1 MTPNPALA
9 DRLTDRAEHL
19 AATAAKRFIAADA
32 ERQSRYGKDAEDM
45 WRGHIYERIMELSS
59 AILLGQP
66 SIFSTR
72 VKWSKTAMLARGG
85 HVDDVDVA
93 LNVLSSTIRDDMDDD
108 GMTIIA
114 AYLDADQKISEG
126 VDTSLLASKL
136 DPALAL
142 DRLTL
147 QDLQSAMSG
156 NSLQA
161 METVLDALEDGTTVP
176 QIITKVLLPAQY
188 EIGRLW
194 HINEASVA
202 EEHIVSNTT
211 RRLMAVLADRM
222 HKKTDCGKTVVSA
235 AILGNAHDMGI
246 RAITY
251 FFEFEGWRTIY
262 LGADTPRQEIV
273 SSIAVYDADLVLL
286 SAGLTTQ
293 LPTLQKTIDEIRAIH
308 NTLPILV
315 GGNAFLQNDELWKDI
330 GADGSASDIPHTIVL
345 ADQLIT

>member
-9 DRLTDRAEHL
+9 EKLNDL
-19 AATAAKRFIAADA
+19 AQDLSVAVAKALCASNE
-32 ERQSRYGKDAEDM
+32 ERQSRYGDDAEDM

-66 SIFSTR
+66 NIFSTR
-72 VKWSKTAMLARGG
+72 VKWSKAAMLVRGG
-85 HVDDVDVA
+85 HVDDIDAALDFLSKAIHDNMDKDDV
-93 LNVLSSTIRDDMDDD
+93 N
-108 GMTIIA
+108 IIA
-114 AYLDADQKISEG
+114 EYLAGNQKASEG
-126 VDTSLLASKL
+126 VDDSLLASKL

-147 QDLQSAMSG
+147 QYLQSAMSG

-161 METVLDALEDGTTVP
+161 METVLDAVESGTTGQ

-211 RRLMAVLADRM
+211 RRLMAVLADRT
-222 HKKTDCGKTVVSA
+222 HRKPDCGKTVVSA

-273 SSIAVYDADLVLL
+273 SSISVYDADLVLL

-293 LPTLQKTIDEIRAIH
+293 LTTLQKTISGIRAIH
-308 NTLPILV
+308 NDLPILV
-315 GGNAFLQNDELWKDI
+315 GGNAFLQNPDLWKEI
-330 GADGSASDIPHTIVL
+330 GADGSAADIPHTLEL
-345 ADQLIT
+345 ADQLTS